1 MARYTVEFRRSADK
15 DFRRLG
21 PVTQRRVLQAT
32 ENLANNPRPA
42 GCRKLQGSENAF
54 RIRVGDY
61 RVVYTVDDTVLI
73 VAIERVRH
81 RRDVYR

>member
-1 MARYTVEFRRSADK
+1 MARYAVEFRRSADK
-15 DFRRLG
+15 DLRRLE
-21 PVTQRRVLQAT
+21 PTVQRRVLRSA
-32 ENLANNPRPA
+32 EALAGNPRPN

-61 RVVYTVDDTVLI
+61 RVIYTVDDAVLI

-81 RRDVYR
+81 RREVYR